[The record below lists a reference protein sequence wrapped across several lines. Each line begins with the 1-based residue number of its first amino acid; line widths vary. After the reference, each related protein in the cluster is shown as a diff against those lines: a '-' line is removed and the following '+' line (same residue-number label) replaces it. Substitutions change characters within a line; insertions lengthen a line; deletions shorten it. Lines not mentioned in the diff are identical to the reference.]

1 MIQCT
6 EAIAQWLEALL
17 FEHFSSPMGMSEAEP
32 ESAQRIPSALTKFAV
47 VPSVASSLC
56 GDIWR
61 DRATPLQS
69 PHPLL
74 GANLPEH

>member
-1 MIQCT
+1 MIHYT

-17 FEHFSSPMGMSEAEP
+17 LEHFSSPMGISEAEP
-32 ESAQRIPSALTKFAV
+32 ESAQRIPSTLTKFAV

-61 DRATPLQS
+61 DKATPLQS

-74 GANLPEH
+74 GVILSEH